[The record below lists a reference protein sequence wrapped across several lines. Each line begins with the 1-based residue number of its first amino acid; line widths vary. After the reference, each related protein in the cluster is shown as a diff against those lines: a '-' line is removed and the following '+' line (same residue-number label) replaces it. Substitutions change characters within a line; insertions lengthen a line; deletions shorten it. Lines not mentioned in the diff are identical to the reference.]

1 MVSVPR
7 LQHGFTISPGYII
20 GALVML
26 AIAGRF
32 AWWVATE
39 ENFAELAAILW
50 VIGFGIAY
58 FITLDDLFVVRM
70 PAGFVVFALLG
81 LLAVPLTW
89 MGESRIALI
98 AVIGAQLA
106 FSFHAGRVI
115 SGRLR
120 ARMLARYPAGGEPAW
135 LRQKGDVVADF
146 GRWALYAGGAFV
158 YFSVAPL
165 LILLLVS
172 LFIDVSQQQVK
183 WAVVLWGIAGISWF
197 GLKTGTTRWRRIP
210 ACAWIYLGVTATL
223 LAVDAVAGPFAVDT
237 GAQAVYIALPGALI
251 AAFAE
256 VFVLGGGSKITKE
269 EEAI

>member
-1 MVSVPR
+1 VNVPR
-7 LQHGFTISPGYII
+7 LQHGSTISPGYILGVLI
-20 GALVML
+20 ML

-50 VIGFGIAY
+50 AVGFGIAY
-58 FITLDDLFVVRM
+58 FITLGDLFVARM
-70 PAGFVVFALLG
+70 PAGFAVFALLSLAG
-81 LLAVPLTW
+81 LPLSW
-89 MGESRIALI
+89 MSESRIAVI
-98 AVIGAQLA
+98 VVIGAQLA
-106 FSFHAGRVI
+106 SSVHAGRLI

-120 ARMLARYPAGGEPAW
+120 AWMLSRYPAGGEPAW

-146 GRWALYAGGAFV
+146 GRWALYAGGAFF

-197 GLKTGTTRWRRIP
+197 GLKTGATRWRRIP

-223 LAVDAVAGPFAVDT
+223 LAVDAVAGPFAADT

-251 AAFAE
+251 AAFVE

-269 EEAI
+269 EETR